1 MTSNRRSERRF
12 CCLTLCLILAS
23 SMYATGQTADLSG
36 TVRDSSGAVIPK
48 VKITITK
55 ENTRFQQETLSQEEG
70 FYRFPFLLPGS
81 YTLKATAQGF
91 DLLSQ
96 PSVKLDADQ
105 KARVDFTLLPA
116 AVKQSVTVRGN
127 ASSVQ
132 TESPAVATEVDS
144 ELIRDLPVN
153 GRSFQSL
160 IALAPGASFGPV
172 IALSHTLG
180 DSGTALN
187 VNGQRDTANY
197 FTVDGVSANLAMGS
211 GPFGVGPLAGGVYP
225 VFDIIGSTHGIISMD
240 DMQEFKLQ
248 TSTYTAEFGRTDG
261 GQLAIVSRSGSNEF
275 HGSVFDYFRNEAL
288 DANDWFANAADLP
301 RPALRQNDFGAVFGG
316 PILKN
321 RTFFFFSYEGLRA
334 KQPGTAKTVVPSLAA
349 REAAIGPIQQLLNA
363 FPLPNG
369 PAIPQSMLAILTA
382 TESGLPSLDNTSVRI
397 DHAVN
402 ERLTVFGRY
411 SEAPSNVG
419 DQAPLNGE
427 SDSTK
432 LNFRSATLGATLA
445 LSPNTASDLRLNYSR
460 TEAGGTAKL
469 VSTGGAVPPPDSL
482 LFPPFASP
490 SSSLVF
496 IFMDPLHFRVGRIAD
511 NLQRQGT
518 IVSNTSLVRGP
529 HEVKFGA
536 DYRYV
541 APHYGPFKYRQAVIF
556 GDVPSALTGVAD
568 EVDVWS
574 MDSVTLGIHNL
585 SLYGQDSWKINP
597 KLTLTYGLRWELVPP
612 PQATGGQQLFTL
624 TGLPTPGFSHFRHV
638 QLAPP
643 GTPLYKTSYT
653 NFAPR
658 VGAACQLFRTPG
670 RETVVRGGFG
680 IFYDLG
686 VANATDA
693 AASFPHLRENNTF
706 FVPYPLSPDVAAPP
720 PPANFQYPSG
730 TFNVFGPDHAL
741 PRSYQ
746 WNATIDQRL
755 GSNQVLSTS
764 YVGELGRRLL
774 RSTYLQ
780 DFANQH
786 LGISQLFL
794 TTNTSSSDYQALEV
808 QFRRRM
814 SRGLATLLSYTW
826 SHSIDDTSTDVGN
839 DNLVFPCYDPPCNDR
854 GPSDFDVR
862 HAFKAAF
869 TYDIP
874 VSLRNPVLHTILNNW
889 SIASIYMA
897 KTALPVNVTVERGD
911 IGGDPSLFVTRPDL
925 VSGVPLYIHNSSLP
939 GWRGINPAAFSVPIE
954 GRQGDLG
961 RNALRGFAFMQMD
974 FAIQRQFGITDKLN
988 LEWRGDFFNVFNSP
1002 HFYVDGNLGS
1012 FPPFQPNPTFGA
1024 ATLTVG
1030 GPRQIQLAL
1039 RLGF

>member
-1 MTSNRRSERRF
+1 
-12 CCLTLCLILAS
+12 
-23 SMYATGQTADLSG
+23 MYAASQTADLSG

-55 ENTRFQQETLSQEEG
+55 ENTRFKQETLSQEEG
-70 FYRFPFLLPGS
+70 FYRFAFLLPGS
-81 YTLKATAQGF
+81 YTLTATAQGF

-96 PSVKLDADQ
+96 TSVKLDADQ

-116 AVKQSVTVRGN
+116 TVKESVTVRGS

-132 TESPAVATEVDS
+132 TESPAVATEMDS

-288 DANDWFANAADLP
+288 DANDWFANAAGLP
-301 RPALRQNDFGAVFGG
+301 RPALRQNDFGGFFGG
-316 PILKN
+316 PSLKN

-334 KQPGTAKTVVPSLAA
+334 KLPTTAKTVVPSLAA
-349 REAAIGPIQQLLNA
+349 RQAATGPIQQLLNA

-369 PAIPQSMLAILTA
+369 PADPESMLAILTA
-382 TESGLPSLDNTSVRI
+382 TESGLRSLNNTSIRI
-397 DHAVN
+397 DHAVSG
-402 ERLTVFGRY
+402 RLTVFGRY

-427 SDSTK
+427 SDSSK

-445 LSPNTASDLRLNYSR
+445 VSPQTASDLRLNYSR
-460 TEAGGTAKL
+460 TEASGTAKL
-469 VSTGGAVPPPDSL
+469 ASTGGAVPPPDSL

-496 IFMDPLHFRVGRIAD
+496 IFMDPLHLRAGRIAD

-536 DYRYV
+536 DYRYL
-541 APHYGPFKYRQAVIF
+541 APHYGPFKYRQAVFF

-568 EVDVWS
+568 EVDIDS
-574 MDSVTLGIHNL
+574 FDSVTLGIHNL
-585 SLYGQDSWKINP
+585 SLYGQDSWRIRP
-597 KLTLTYGLRWELVPP
+597 RLTLTYGLRWELVPP
-612 PQATGGQQLFTL
+612 PHATGGQQLLTL
-624 TGLPTPGFSHFRHV
+624 ITHGPPHFFRNI

-643 GTPLYKTSYT
+643 GTPLYETRYT

-658 VGAACQLFRTPG
+658 VGAAYQLFRAPG
-670 RETVVRGGFG
+670 RESVVRGGFG
-680 IFYDLG
+680 IYYDLG
-686 VANATDA
+686 VANASDA
-693 AASFPHLRENNTF
+693 AASFPHRLTKMLF
-706 FVPYPLSPDVAAPP
+706 FVPYPLSPEVAAPP
-720 PPANFQYPSG
+720 PPANFQDPSG
-730 TFNVFGPDHAL
+730 TFNVFGPGHVL

-746 WNATIDQRL
+746 WNVTIDQRL
-755 GSNQVLSTS
+755 GPNQVLSTS

-780 DFANQH
+780 DFANRH
-786 LGISQLFL
+786 LGISQIFL
-794 TTNTSSSDYQALEV
+794 TTNDSSSNYQALQV
-808 QFRRRM
+808 LFRRRM
-814 SRGLATLLSYTW
+814 SRGLATLLSYAW
-826 SHSIDDTSTDVGN
+826 SHSIDDTSTDIGN
-839 DNLVFPCYDPPCNDR
+839 DNFVAQCFDPQCNDR

-869 TYDIP
+869 TYDISAP
-874 VSLRNPVLHTILNNW
+874 VRNPALRAILNNW
-889 SIASIYMA
+889 SISSIYIV
-897 KTALPVNVTVERGD
+897 KTALPVNVTVGRGD
-911 IGGDPSLFVTRPDL
+911 VGFDPSLFVTRPDL
-925 VSGVPLYIHNSSLP
+925 VPGVPFYIHNSTLP
-939 GWRGINPAAFSVPIE
+939 GGRGINPAAFSVPIE
-954 GRQGDLG
+954 VRQGDLG
-961 RNALRGFAFMQMD
+961 RNALRGFGFMQLD
-974 FAIQRQFGITDKLN
+974 FAIQRQFGITDKLK
-988 LEWRGDFFNVFNSP
+988 LEWRGDFFNLFNSP

-1012 FPPFQPNPTFGA
+1012 FPPFQPNPTFGTA
-1024 ATLTVG
+1024 ILTVG
-1030 GPRQIQLAL
+1030 AARQIQLAL
-1039 RLGF
+1039 RLRF